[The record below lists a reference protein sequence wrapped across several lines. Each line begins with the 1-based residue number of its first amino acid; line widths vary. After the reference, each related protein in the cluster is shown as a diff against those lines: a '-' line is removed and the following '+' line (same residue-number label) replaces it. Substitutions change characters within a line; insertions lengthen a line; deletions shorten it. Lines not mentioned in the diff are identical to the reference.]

1 MREESSQMIKTFDQQ
16 GDFAA
21 ARAAENWLHEG
32 GYSVGSSERGAPRG
46 IMRGDVLIAKWRNL
60 SRRERATLDGQM
72 TGDMRNGPV
81 TVELFHPGAQ

>member
-1 MREESSQMIKTFDQQ
+1 MIKTFHDE

-21 ARAAENWLHEG
+21 QAAAKEWLREN
-32 GYSVGSSERGAPRG
+32 GYSVSIMQAGSPRG

-60 SRRERATLDGQM
+60 SPRERATLDGQM

-81 TVELFHPGAQ
+81 TIEIFYLGDAPQ

>member
-1 MREESSQMIKTFDQQ
+1 MIKTFEQH

-21 ARAAENWLHEG
+21 KRAAIEWLHDG
-32 GYSVGSSERGAPRG
+32 GYSVGSSCVGSPCG

-60 SRRERATLDGQM
+60 TPHERETLDGQM

-81 TVELFHPGAQ
+81 TVELFHPGAL